1 MFIKYKI
8 ARPFWVSL
16 DLIIGV
22 SAVEIDKTATTKK
35 PKLLV
40 VDDEQDNLDLL
51 YRTFRR
57 DFTVFRANGGAS
69 ALEIL
74 SKEGEMAVIISDQRM
89 PEMKGTEFLSRT
101 VSEFPDTMRVVLTGY
116 TDITDLIEAINS
128 GQVHRYITKP
138 WEPDQLK
145 KVIFEATQI
154 YDLLKQRSEELVRS
168 QAHNALLSV
177 IVTIAQKSNHLAD
190 CVQPLVRAFGQNFDT
205 DGAVLQLVTKKILSD
220 TSASCGD
227 YRWSLADDPLVQA
240 VMATGKSQVSLE
252 GKPDDV
258 CQTRLAIA
266 VSFREELL
274 AILAMR
280 WFQPHAVS
288 QDDIAVMQQCADE
301 VAIALTCIRYFSFL

>member
-1 MFIKYKI
+1 MGISKPYF
-8 ARPFWVSL
+8 L
-16 DLIIGV
+16 V
-22 SAVEIDKTATTKK
+22 SAVNIDKIAITKR

-57 DFTVFRANGGAS
+57 EFTVFRANGGAD

-145 KVIFEATQI
+145 KVIFDATNS

-168 QAHNALLSV
+168 QAQNALLSV
-177 IVTIAQKSNHLAD
+177 IVTIAQKSSHLSD
-190 CVQPLVRAFGQNFDT
+190 CMQPLVQAFWQNFGA
-205 DGAVLQLVTKKILSD
+205 DGAVLQLVTHHKSLSD
-220 TSASCGD
+220 TKSSCGN
-227 YRWSLADDPLVQA
+227 YQWSLADDPLVQA
-240 VMATGKSQVSLE
+240 VIATGKTQVSWE
-252 GKPDDV
+252 GQPSDV
-258 CQTRLAIA
+258 CKTSLAIA
-266 VSFREELL
+266 ISFREGLL
-274 AILAMR
+274 AVLAMR
-280 WFQPHAVS
+280 WLQPHAVS
-288 QDDIAVMQQCADE
+288 SGDIAAMQQCADE
-301 VAIALTCIRYFSFL
+301 VAIALTCIRYFSLLQIEPKDF